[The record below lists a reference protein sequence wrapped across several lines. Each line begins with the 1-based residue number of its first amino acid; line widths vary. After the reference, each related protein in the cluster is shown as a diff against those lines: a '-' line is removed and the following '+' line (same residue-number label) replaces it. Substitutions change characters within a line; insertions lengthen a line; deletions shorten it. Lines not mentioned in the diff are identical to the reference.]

1 MIFLNIGLK
10 ELQLFEKFRT
20 PRQENLQAT
29 GHRFGRFTKIF
40 PLFVVMMLEL
50 LRFLDL
56 PNFVP
61 GSFVAKFL
69 EEPADDVL
77 LSVGSS
83 SELSGFFKCSSLSLA
98 FSFSVSESFCLE
110 LFRFSWAC
118 FFCCNASCLAVGLTG
133 AQGFCLVLP

>member
-1 MIFLNIGLK
+1 MIFLNMGLK
-10 ELQLFEKFRT
+10 ELQLFENSEHQG
-20 PRQENLQAT
+20 QENLRAT
-29 GHRFGRFTKIF
+29 HLHFGRFTEIF
-40 PLFVVMMLEL
+40 PLFVVIMLEL
-50 LRFLDL
+50 LGFLDL

-61 GSFVAKFL
+61 GFFVAKFL

-83 SELSGFFKCSSLSLA
+83 SELSGFSEFCSFSLSLA

-118 FFCCNASCLAVGLTG
+118 FFCCCKIM
-133 AQGFCLVLP
+133 